1 MRAWDACVAKY
12 SQPYVTVGFG
22 ISLTKYGVYIKYLV
36 TLTGMVTFCTANVLE
51 LTCQLRDEWS
61 HDYFD

>member
-12 SQPYVTVGFG
+12 SQPYDTVGFG

-36 TLTGMVTFCTANVLE
+36 TLTGIVYILHSKCVRAYL
-51 LTCQLRDEWS
+51 LIKG
-61 HDYFD
+61 